1 MYTEN
6 IYIDRA
12 TILSCVSAVVDAV
25 IADEELTEAQTAL
38 LPVVTCGLAT
48 ADTDTIS
55 ALMAVALQTD
65 IATPEVLASML
76 GRNYRLAIA
85 LSVTAASLESLGYPL
100 IQRPEFAVAAQHFVN
115 IATPKELAT
124 AYARMQYLRHV
135 PDQNLA
141 LVSLAP
147 SRIALRDSAFFDMT
161 QRAYDIVGGE
171 AAKAEIL
178 ITALSE

>member
-6 IYIDRA
+6 IYTDRA

-25 IADEELTEAQTAL
+25 IADEELTEAQAAL
-38 LPVVTCGLAT
+38 LPVITCGLAT
-48 ADTDTIS
+48 PDTDTIS
-55 ALMAVALQTD
+55 SLMAVALHTE

-85 LSVTAASLESLGYPL
+85 LSVTSASLEALGYPL
-100 IQRPEFAVAAQHFVN
+100 IQRPEFAVSAQHFVN
-115 IATPKELAT
+115 IATPKELST

-141 LVSLAP
+141 LIAVAP
-147 SRIALRDSAFFDMT
+147 SRVALRDTVFFDMT
-161 QRAYDIVGGE
+161 QRAYNLVGGE
-171 AAKAEIL
+171 AAKAETL
-178 ITALSE
+178 INALSE